1 MLSRFFAALRM
12 TPGHA
17 ATDVN
22 VAAGK
27 LYLRVNKLPGKLH
40 LGKAFA
46 AERRRRTPTAN
57 QFGSDEG
64 MNFVNLIRVEEAAEK
79 LAAPFDQ
86 HVRQPTAAELI

>member
-1 MLSRFFAALRM
+1 MA
-12 TPGHA
+12 PGHA

-27 LYLRVNKLPGKLH
+27 FDLRVNKLSGELH
-40 LGKAFA
+40 LGETIA
-46 AERRRRTPTAN
+46 AQWRRRTPTAN
-57 QFGSDEG
+57 QFCSDEG

-86 HVRQPTAAELI
+86 HVRQPPAAELV